1 MDISE
6 EELQLVE
13 QLREKALDFVEKDE
27 HKDEAFLIRWIRAR
41 DKDLV
46 RAAESLMHSLEWR
59 KEHDMD
65 SLINLSIDPIFAE
78 KYKRDLECHDKEG
91 RPVISVPF
99 GEWDVPF
106 TVATQENTDNFRLYT
121 LQGAELLMD
130 LIKKADEVKKSAGVR
145 INQCVLLID
154 MAGFSFMNLL
164 NVYAVQNGLSLLSA
178 YEAHYPETLHSCYLV
193 NATSSIGMLLN
204 LAKSVLAQR
213 TYDKIKVF
221 GADVEEWRTAI
232 LEIIE
237 EDQLPLRF
245 GGTKEVVTVDDVEE
259 AEEVEEAKEA
269 DEDDDEFVEACE
281 EL

>member
-1 MDISE
+1 
-6 EELQLVE
+6 
-13 QLREKALDFVEKDE
+13 
-27 HKDEAFLIRWIRAR
+27 
-41 DKDLV
+41 
-46 RAAESLMHSLEWR
+46 
-59 KEHDMD
+59 
-65 SLINLSIDPIFAE
+65 
-78 KYKRDLECHDKEG
+78 
-91 RPVISVPF
+91 
-99 GEWDVPF
+99 
-106 TVATQENTDNFRLYT
+106 
-121 LQGAELLMD
+121 MD
-130 LIKKADEVKKSAGVR
+130 LIKKADEAKRSAGGR
-145 INQCVLLID
+145 INQCILLID

-232 LEIIE
+232 LEIIN

-245 GGTKEVVTVDDVEE
+245 GGSKEVVAADEVEE